1 MSSSETESYIS
12 DWICIEEHPLFR
24 ELKFDSVTSS
34 FRYFRSTERDGN
46 CFYSSF
52 LSQFLEHIRF
62 TCEDRYSQ
70 LINIFENSNRYYE
83 NLRNDRT
90 IYRDFY
96 DAFLR
101 HAQLHRESSIS
112 ISEVPKMD
120 ILGMITYIKILITVE
135 MISKKEEYQPFLVET
150 SVEEYCRNNVN
161 PLFKATEH
169 IEIQA
174 LANLLGVSITVIS
187 VKNDSSETNV
197 LGSVGDTFYILHV
210 PNHFEPIK

>member
-1 MSSSETESYIS
+1 MSSSDTDSYIS
-12 DWICIEEHPLFR
+12 DWIRIEDHPLFH
-24 ELKFDSVTSS
+24 ELKFDSVTSN

-52 LSQFLEHIRF
+52 LSQFLDHIRLMSENRYKQLVNTF
-62 TCEDRYSQ
+62 ED
-70 LINIFENSNRYYE
+70 SNRYYE
-83 NLRNDRT
+83 ALRNDRV

-96 DAFLR
+96 DAFIR
-101 HAQLHRESSIS
+101 HAQLYRESSIS
-112 ISEVPKMD
+112 ISEVSKMD

-135 MISKKEEYQPFLVET
+135 MISKKKDYQPFLVET

-174 LANLLGVSITVIS
+174 IANLLGVSITVIS
-187 VKNDSSETNV
+187 VKNDSAETNV
-197 LGSVGDTFYILHV
+197 LGSTGDPFYILHI